1 MYSRIFVAYGSN
13 LTLCQI
19 QTRCPEAEL
28 VGTGIIPNYKM
39 QFREF
44 ATIIPC
50 PGAYT
55 PAVVWK
61 INHNDEES
69 ARNHAEYPYHKE
81 KLLVKL
87 DDGNIVHAIAFILD
101 GGYLL
106 PPSTQY
112 FNALLQAY
120 KDFGLNTDYLFQAL
134 KYSKQSV

>member
-1 MYSRIFVAYGSN
+1 
-13 LTLCQI
+13 
-19 QTRCPEAEL
+19 
-28 VGTGIIPNYKM
+28 M
-39 QFREF
+39 QFREL

-61 INHNDEES
+61 INF
-69 ARNHAEYPYHKE
+69 NHENYQKDPPEYIFHKE

-87 DDGNIVHAIAFILD
+87 DDGKKVHAIAFILD

-106 PPSTQY
+106 PPSTPY

-120 KDFGLNTDYLFQAL
+120 KDFGFNTDYLFQTL
-134 KYSKQSV
+134 KYSKQSVYR